1 MLVLVNGPSVGHLR
15 KCLLSQWIV
24 IQAEAQTH
32 MSPWPILMVVPC
44 NSSLNDTPDKKQ
56 TETESTNRR
65 LVSPCHR
72 GPPVFR
78 GEGPDWSLEAL
89 LIQVS
94 SESDKY
100 QRDRLSQGLQS
111 AAAQQG
117 FAGPISCSN
126 RSPNSLMCHLL
137 QSHAPNWLEF
147 FFPVAEAIWDG
158 LMSSE
163 LWGFSFH

>member
-1 MLVLVNGPSVGHLR
+1 MFLQLDVWEIIYYPIISMNSDTGWSSDTRPRDQSSWSFLVIPVWR
-15 KCLLSQWIV
+15 Y
-24 IQAEAQTH
+24 
-32 MSPWPILMVVPC
+32 PWQKIDR
-44 NSSLNDTPDKKQ
+44 NR
-56 TETESTNRR
+56 STNRR
-65 LVSPCHR
+65 LVSQRHC
-72 GPPVFR
+72 GPPVFK

-100 QRDRLSQGLQS
+100 QRDWLSQGLQS

-147 FFPVAEAIWDG
+147 FFPIAEAIWDG